1 MDQVHSIN
9 PFKSPFPLI
18 KMVVAL
24 PNPRSLLTWR
34 KQQQFEPLQQ
44 RKRRYQNHYY
54 NPQNELDL

>member
-18 KMVVAL
+18 ISHGRGPAQSQISFDVDSK
-24 PNPRSLLTWR
+24 
-34 KQQQFEPLQQ
+34 KQQQFEPQQQ

-54 NPQNELDL
+54 NP